1 VIETEYIFLI
11 RYSPFV
17 LKKLLVFTLCS
28 MLKVDLQ
35 NSINL
40 SSSNIFN
47 LDLKCHKYVL
57 NSIPYASLLPARH
70 ISLIADASFELSICD
85 HACQYTAAQLV

>member
-1 VIETEYIFLI
+1 
-11 RYSPFV
+11 
-17 LKKLLVFTLCS
+17 

-35 NSINL
+35 NFINL

-47 LDLKCHKYVL
+47 LDLKCHKCVP
-57 NSIPYASLLPARH
+57 NSTPYAPLLPARH
-70 ISLIADASFELSICD
+70 ISLIAYASFELSICD